1 MKKNLRKTFAKA
13 TALAMAVAMMVS
25 LVPAD
30 SAAAKKA
37 KKPKLAKSV
46 KVTVKKTKKV
56 KIKNTK
62 KIKKTKW
69 SIKSKKVAT
78 ISKKK
83 KTSVVVKG
91 KKAGKSTT
99 LTAKVTLK
107 GKKKALK
114 LKCKVKVVKATKKPT
129 PKPATKKPNTP
140 APKPA
145 TQKPT
150 TNKPAD
156 KTPAPTPDK
165 IGDVEV
171 DSKATLNIPVTELN
185 ETSITCDAKR
195 TEKGQ
200 EATHVGA
207 EYTRKGLKFTTKEV
221 YNSGAMFYL
230 DPITSEADLEDAPEG
245 EDASNQGGRIA
256 VLPKAG
262 KGGKVDIADYDYLRI
277 TLFDSPYETNLRLYD
292 DLDQFIVDGNGFP
305 GTCTT
310 FYGKDSQG
318 RGDYVGKE
326 KVDPQDNTSGDA
338 NHYYKDAAKTQD
350 AGDGYILVPVSEI
363 VKNAKTSEFI
373 GVAVCGQF
381 KNQEYGISKIEFLKV
396 KDSKPANKPASVVVS
411 ADKDK
416 ILNGATLQMSASVL
430 DKNET
435 AVSGAAVTWS
445 VAGDAATISATGLL
459 TADATKTGK
468 VTVTAASK
476 EDPTVKATYEV
487 EICNGTSL
495 MSIKFDN
502 KYTTYT
508 IDETKGG
515 LDIAAKGLNGAG
527 EPVASQPAIT
537 VTASG
542 ASDGISYANGKL
554 TATKAGSIKLTA
566 TYEEMKDEV
575 TIKVVNGMRV
585 ALTADNVKATGSGTI
600 TVSNGVSSLESSDW
614 GQGTAVGINTGD
626 KKVAN
631 IAGLLWTLQ
640 IADAKNCDDNKPNVG
655 VRATDD
661 SANPLTKPSQPM
673 NWDNWAPMWEGAK
686 YTAEDYAKGVDLEAA
701 FDWNF
706 CVNKAGEDATYDT
719 SGNEVYF
726 TLTKHGPGGQVYK
739 ISNVIVLWGEEQ
751 QMPAVK
757 SVAVSEATDKTE
769 VPANGTL
776 NLIATATYENDKTRT
791 VTKNAECTWTSSDT
805 EVATV
810 SAGKVT
816 PKKEGTTKITATFE
830 GKTSAEYT
838 ITVTAAEQ
846 IDPVTLTNTTEI
858 DGHGCVK
865 FADCTG
871 YPESGFDVTKYN
883 KVTVTYTISKDGE
896 VVKGTVSGTDG
907 KITTNCSTDS
917 SSYNQGW
924 GEGFDKKWVD
934 GSTADATTG
943 EITVVFNT
951 VQKGALL
958 ADCISSQVDGH
969 KILIKSIKL
978 ENVAAE

>member
-140 APKPA
+140 TPKPNA
-145 TQKPT
+145 PTPKPGT
-150 TNKPAD
+150 PKPAD

-195 TEKGQ
+195 TDKGQ

-207 EYTRKGLKFTTKEV
+207 EYTRKGLKFTTKETF
-221 YNSGAMFYL
+221 NSGAMFYL

-318 RGDYVGKE
+318 RGDYVEKE
-326 KVDPQDNTSGDA
+326 PVEAGSANTA

-350 AGDGYILVPVSEI
+350 ASDGYILVPVSEI

-508 IDETKGG
+508 IDETKEG

-575 TIKVVNGMRV
+575 TIKVVDGMRV
-585 ALTADNVKATGSGTI
+585 ALTADNVKATGNGGTI
-600 TVSNGVSSLESSDW
+600 TVNNGVSSLESSDW

-640 IADAKNCDDNKPNVG
+640 IADAKNCDNKPNVG

-673 NWDNWAPMWEGAK
+673 NWDNWAPMWEGAE

-706 CVNKAGEDATYDT
+706 CVNKAGEDVTYDT

-726 TLTKHGPGGQVYK
+726 TLTKHGPSGQVYK

-757 SVAVSEATDKTE
+757 SVAVSEGTGKTS
-769 VPANGTL
+769 VPLNGRL
-776 NLIATATYENDKTRT
+776 NLIAKATYENDKTKT
-791 VTKNAECTWTSSDT
+791 VTDTAIWASSDEET
-805 EVATV
+805 ATV
-810 SAGKVT
+810 AAGKVT
-816 PKKEGTTKITATFE
+816 PLKEGEVKITAKVGE
-830 GKTSAEYT
+830 ITSAEYT

-846 IDPVTLTNTTEI
+846 IDPVTLTNTAEI
-858 DGHGCVK
+858 DGKGCVK

-896 VVKGTVSGTDG
+896 VVKGAISGTNG

-917 SSYNQGW
+917 SSYSNGY
-924 GEGFDKKWVD
+924 GDGFDKKWVD
-934 GSTADATTG
+934 GSTADDTTG

-951 VQKGALL
+951 VQKGSLL
-958 ADCISSQVDGH
+958 ADCISSQVDNH

-978 ENVAAE
+978 ENVAAD